1 MRIGFN
7 MLLWTGKV
15 GPEHYAILEDLKK
28 TGYDGVEIPVFEGKV
43 ADYTKLGKHLKSLGL
58 VPGGLG
64 LFGSLDANPIGA
76 EPASRKAAL
85 AHMAYMLECCEAMGA
100 TQIGGPIHSVLGHF
114 SGAGPTADELK
125 RGAEFHRK
133 AGDIAKKHKVLLTVE
148 ALNRFE
154 NYFLTTMEGLASYI
168 KDVNHPNVMGMY
180 DTFHANIEEQD
191 PIAAIEAIR
200 PFMAHVHISENDRGT
215 PGRGHIKLKRTI
227 KALKKGGYD
236 NWLTIE
242 AFGRALPQLAA
253 ATRVWRDLFP
263 NPEQVYREGYSLIR
277 KAWDKA

>member
-15 GPEHYAILEDLKK
+15 GPEHYAVLEDIKK
-28 TGYDGVEIPVFEGKV
+28 TGYDGVEIPIFEGRT
-43 ADYTKLGKHLKSLGL
+43 ADYAKLGNHLKDIGL
-58 VPGGLG
+58 APGGLTV
-64 LFGSLDANPIGA
+64 FSSPDANPIGQTA
-76 EPASRKAAL
+76 AQRKAAL
-85 AHMAYMLECCEAMGA
+85 AHMAWALECCEALGA
-100 TQIGGPIHSVLGHF
+100 TQIAGPMHSVLGHF
-114 SGAGPTADELK
+114 SGFGPSAGEIK
-125 RGAEFHRK
+125 RGIEFHRK
-133 AGDIAKKHKVLLTVE
+133 AGDIARKHNALLAVE

-154 NYFLTTMEGLASYI
+154 NYFLTTMAGLADYI
-168 KDVNHPNVMGMY
+168 KAVNHPNILGMY

-191 PIAAIEAIR
+191 PIAAIETIR
-200 PFMAHVHISENDRGT
+200 PYMAHVHVSENDRGT
-215 PGRGHIKLKRTI
+215 PGRGHIKLKKVI

-263 NPEQVYREGYSLIR
+263 NPEQVYREGYTLIR

>member
-15 GPEHYAILEDLKK
+15 GPEHYAVLDDLKK
-28 TGYDGVEIPVFEGKV
+28 TGYDGVEIPVFEGKA
-43 ADYTKLGKHLKSLGL
+43 ADYAKLGKHLKNVGL
-58 VPGGLG
+58 VPHGLG
-64 LFGSLDANPIGA
+64 MFGSTDANPIGA
-76 EPASRKAAL
+76 KALSRNAAL
-85 AHMAYMLECCEAMGA
+85 KDMARMLECCEALGA
-100 TQIGGPIHSVLGHF
+100 AQMGGPIHSVLGHF

-125 RGAEFHRK
+125 RGAEFHNK
-133 AGDIAKKHKVLLTVE
+133 AGDLARTHKVLLTVE

-154 NYFLTTMEGLASYI
+154 NYFLTTMQGLADYVKS
-168 KDVNHPNVMGMY
+168 VNHPQVMAMY

-191 PIAAIEAIR
+191 PLAAIETIR

-215 PGRGHIKLKRTI
+215 PGRGHIKLKKAI

-253 ATRVWRDLFP
+253 ATRIWRDLFP
-263 NPEQVYREGYSLIR
+263 NPEQVYREGYKLIR
-277 KAWDKA
+277 KSWDDA